1 MNKVFKI
8 IWNKTTQSFV
18 VTSELAKGAVK
29 ASSNSE
35 QRVTSET
42 RLSSL
47 FKLSVFALSLSA
59 VMMPAQAVDLSTPL
73 IKITAGSGNM
83 FTGEADAGGG
93 SNIAIGNN
101 ATVANK
107 NAFGRNIAIGLGAH
121 VSGTYSQESIAIGSA
136 GDGPTTQRTE
146 VRGDQSIA
154 IGANTLAQGNS
165 SIAIGNDDLNKVG
178 ASTYTGEE
186 KFIKYD
192 ESGNKTGEYTLK
204 GKALRNIY
212 QEMTGDTMN
221 HGAYTSTTSGE
232 GAVAIGVQAYSP
244 AALSLAI
251 GTKAKA
257 STFGATA
264 LGTGAKA
271 DKLNSVALGTA
282 SVISKAGQAYVER
295 TILGTTYT
303 WAGGAQVDEGDV
315 VSIGNKGYERQIINL
330 APGDIS
336 ATSTDAINGSQLYAA
351 MAEIEKIRYF
361 SVKSN
366 VTGNQNNTGASG
378 VDSIAIGPNAST
390 TSTSARSIAVGN
402 DAFSSHADSVS
413 LGNGAQAKNS
423 NSTAV
428 GTLAKTEGANSIAV
442 GLNAST
448 THADSIAVGSNAKAS
463 ENKLVSIGPNATSTA
478 RYGVSLGNNASS
490 NGTASIAIG
499 NSTNASHDNA
509 IAIGD
514 AANTNSWAT
523 IAIGNKASAASSNTI
538 AVGRN
543 ASAAGQTAIAMGVN
557 STASQYSDIAI
568 GESATSNGGYSVAM
582 GHKANVGG
590 SHSVGIGVSSNASAK
605 ATTAIGSNAN
615 ASADYATALGTGSA
629 ASGGFSIASGY
640 ASKALGYNSMALGFS
655 AIANNT
661 QAIAMG
667 TSANSSAHSSV
678 AIGAASLSN
687 GNNAVAM
694 GVRANASG
702 VDSMALG
709 TVANALGQNAIAL
722 GRTSIANTVNSVAL
736 GSYSEA
742 GSNTFDATSSR
753 AVFKNDAGSNS
764 EVRFAASSS
773 SIGGAV
779 SVGKAGNERQIQ
791 NVAAGRLSATST
803 DAINGSQLYTVLNN
817 SGFNVQENG
826 NAKSRINN
834 NGVVNFKDGN
844 LTTANVTDTDNGTIV
859 KFEVNTTNITTDATT
874 GNATTTNPNNIA
886 TAGDVTNAINKV
898 RNMPITFTG
907 NTGSA
912 VKKLGESLG
921 IVGDG
926 TDITSTA
933 DANNVTFTLNKSTV
947 VTAGDN
953 KAVTSGA
960 VDTAIKAINLT
971 TAGNTGTGAVNLAT
985 QSLNITGSNGL
996 TTVATGNGIEVKI
1009 DDETRKKIDA
1019 ASSAKEV
1026 SASVSGSSAVSVTAK
1041 TPAKNNDGVEVT
1053 EYAVDLSQATKD
1065 DIQKGVDANTTVN
1078 TKGLTFTGDNSTK
1091 TDVKKLGEEVAIIGD
1106 KNITTKASGS
1116 QVEVTLNKNITVDSV
1131 KAGDTTINNEGLTIA
1146 GGPNVTKSGINAGDK
1161 KITGVAAGTDDKDA
1175 VNVSQLNDVKKVANK
1190 GWNLTANGS
1199 NSSNVAPGE
1208 TVDLNNTDG
1217 NIQITKNATDD
1228 NVTFNLNKTINV
1240 TNVNATGNVTA
1251 GDTVLNTNG
1260 LTIAGGP
1267 SVTKSGI
1274 NAADKKISN
1283 VKAGDVSETSQDAV
1297 NGSQLYSLGDTIN
1310 KKIDGMGFNLATNG
1324 TETPALSDADKRIVS
1339 NETFAINQGKNIKVT
1354 QIANGYEIATADN
1367 MTLGEKAE
1375 NGQPGSD
1382 GSLAVKGKDGSAV
1395 SINGKD
1401 GSIGLSGKDGANPL
1415 TLKTVKGPAGVDGED
1430 TAKKPRLDVNG
1441 ESVATLNDGLK
1452 FTGNNESTVNKHKLN
1467 TLVKIKGEGVAE
1479 AESTNF
1485 KSAAGNI
1492 NVKADGT
1499 DTLEVQL
1506 AKDLKGLNSAE
1517 FKDASGDVTKIT
1529 PAGIEVN
1536 KADNLNADGSAKD
1549 PNKTVS
1555 ISNTGVNA
1563 GGNKVTNVADGDV
1576 NADSKDAINGSQLY
1590 NAVAT
1595 TDLTPNT
1602 TGKIDAPVDGSK
1614 LVNATTVA
1622 NAINNSGWNVTVN
1635 KDGGEAEGE
1644 TVQKVSPGNTV
1655 TYIAGQNIK
1664 IKQDGMNFTIS
1675 TTKDLKA
1682 ENVTAK
1688 TVNTTTIN
1696 LGEGDNSTPIT
1707 VVSGKDATP
1716 NLDGKTPNRM
1726 NFGGETIAT
1735 LSDGLK
1741 FGANVGGVYNAK
1753 LNSQINVKGADS
1765 NTNWSEFD
1773 GGDNVMTNIDKSGN
1787 VRVGIKKN
1795 LKVESVTANKF
1806 TAGDTVIDSNGVTI
1820 KNGPSMTSMG
1830 IDAGSKAISNVTAG
1844 VEDTDAVNV
1853 AQLKSAKT
1861 EVEEGKNTTVTSRI
1875 GANGQVIYSVSAKD
1889 TSANVTT
1896 SEALVVENRGE
1907 KDINGTSV
1915 TNYHLDLSQKT
1926 KNDIQKGAD
1935 ANTAINSK
1943 GLTFVG
1949 DSNKSDVKKLGDEVE
1964 ITGDDNIT
1972 TVANPKGVKVKLNKD
1987 LKVNTVTANK
1997 FTAGD
2002 TVIDGNGVTIKNG
2015 PSMTKNGID
2024 AGNKQITNVAPGR
2037 IAADSTDAVNG
2048 SQLHEVKADMNNKIN
2063 KLNGQVNKL
2072 GKRVNAGTASALAAS
2087 QLPQAYIPGK
2097 SMVSV
2102 AAGNYQG
2109 QNAVALGMSRISDN
2123 GKIIIRLAGT
2133 SDTQGK
2139 VGVAVGAG
2147 YHW

>member
-1 MNKVFKI
+1 M
-8 IWNKTTQSFV
+8 
-18 VTSELAKGAVK
+18 
-29 ASSNSE
+29 
-35 QRVTSET
+35 
-42 RLSSL
+42 
-47 FKLSVFALSLSA
+47 
-59 VMMPAQAVDLSTPL
+59 
-73 IKITAGSGNM
+73 
-83 FTGEADAGGG
+83 
-93 SNIAIGNN
+93 
-101 ATVANK
+101 
-107 NAFGRNIAIGLGAH
+107 
-121 VSGTYSQESIAIGSA
+121 
-136 GDGPTTQRTE
+136 
-146 VRGDQSIA
+146 
-154 IGANTLAQGNS
+154 
-165 SIAIGNDDLNKVG
+165 
-178 ASTYTGEE
+178 
-186 KFIKYD
+186 
-192 ESGNKTGEYTLK
+192 
-204 GKALRNIY
+204 
-212 QEMTGDTMN
+212 
-221 HGAYTSTTSGE
+221 
-232 GAVAIGVQAYSP
+232 
-244 AALSLAI
+244 
-251 GTKAKA
+251 
-257 STFGATA
+257 
-264 LGTGAKA
+264 
-271 DKLNSVALGTA
+271 
-282 SVISKAGQAYVER
+282 
-295 TILGTTYT
+295 
-303 WAGGAQVDEGDV
+303 
-315 VSIGNKGYERQIINL
+315 
-330 APGDIS
+330 
-336 ATSTDAINGSQLYAA
+336 
-351 MAEIEKIRYF
+351 
-361 SVKSN
+361 
-366 VTGNQNNTGASG
+366 
-378 VDSIAIGPNAST
+378 
-390 TSTSARSIAVGN
+390 
-402 DAFSSHADSVS
+402 
-413 LGNGAQAKNS
+413 
-423 NSTAV
+423 
-428 GTLAKTEGANSIAV
+428 
-442 GLNAST
+442 
-448 THADSIAVGSNAKAS
+448 
-463 ENKLVSIGPNATSTA
+463 
-478 RYGVSLGNNASS
+478 SLGNNASS

-907 NTGSA
+907 NTGRA

-933 DANNVTFTLNKSTV
+933 DANNVTFTLNKSTA

-971 TAGNTGTGAVNLAT
+971 TAGNTGAGAVNLAT
-985 QSLNITGSNGL
+985 QPLNITGSNGL

-1009 DDETRKKIDA
+1009 DDATRQKIDA

-1026 SASVSGSSAVSVTAK
+1026 SASVSNGSSAVSVTPNGTK
-1041 TPAKNNDGVEVT
+1041 SVDGVEVT
-1053 EYAVDLSQATKD
+1053 DYAVDLSQATKD
-1065 DIQKGVDANTTVN
+1065 DIQKGVDANTAVT

-1091 TDVKKLGEEVAIIGD
+1091 TDEKKLGEEVAIIGD

-1116 QVEVTLNKNITVDSV
+1116 QVEVTLNNNITVDSV

-1310 KKIDGMGFNLATNG
+1310 KKIDGMGFNLTTNG

-1529 PAGIEVN
+1529 PAGVAVN
-1536 KADNLNADGSAKD
+1536 KADNLNADGSVKD

-1595 TDLTPNT
+1595 TNLTPNT
-1602 TGKIDAPVDGSK
+1602 TGKIDTPVDGSK

-1664 IKQDGMNFTIS
+1664 IKQAGMNFTIS

-1707 VVSGKDATP
+1707 VVSGKDAAP

-1741 FGANVGGVYNAK
+1741 FGANVGDVYGAK

-1787 VRVGIKKN
+1787 IRVGIKKN
-1795 LKVESVTANKF
+1795 LKVES
-1806 TAGDTVIDSNGVTI
+1806 
-1820 KNGPSMTSMG
+1820 
-1830 IDAGSKAISNVTAG
+1830 
-1844 VEDTDAVNV
+1844 
-1853 AQLKSAKT
+1853 
-1861 EVEEGKNTTVTSRI
+1861 
-1875 GANGQVIYSVSAKD
+1875 
-1889 TSANVTT
+1889 
-1896 SEALVVENRGE
+1896 
-1907 KDINGTSV
+1907 
-1915 TNYHLDLSQKT
+1915 
-1926 KNDIQKGAD
+1926 
-1935 ANTAINSK
+1935 
-1943 GLTFVG
+1943 
-1949 DSNKSDVKKLGDEVE
+1949 
-1964 ITGDDNIT
+1964 
-1972 TVANPKGVKVKLNKD
+1972 
-1987 LKVNTVTANK
+1987 VTANK

-2063 KLNGQVNKL
+2063 HLNGQVNKL

>member
-271 DKLNSVALGTA
+271 D
-282 SVISKAGQAYVER
+282 
-295 TILGTTYT
+295 
-303 WAGGAQVDEGDV
+303 DEGDV

-1175 VNVSQLNDVKKVANK
+1175 VNVSQLNDVNKVANK

-2063 KLNGQVNKL
+2063 HLNGQVNKL